1 MELYTTVNYQH
12 TSNLLTAD
20 RWLRE
25 LEQHP
30 LIALDFE
37 VAVRYTDTDL
47 AHFQSIVDS
56 PTSTN
61 LERRNAQSKL
71 RATALDHPSHCTVTH
86 LSAAW
91 SETDAYVFVITS
103 PKLLNRIMNW
113 LVTTTVT
120 QVWHNASF
128 DMKYVYHHTGKFPIH
143 LEDSQVL
150 AKCILNHVET
160 YKAKTKLKELAG
172 HKFGDWGISA
182 DNFSLSQMHEPHVIR
197 YAATDACATYWL
209 WNSIQSYLASTYSEP
224 TYPDHQIAEAHNLHP
239 EGLV

>member
-1 MELYTTVNYQH
+1 MDLSIQVNYEA
-12 TSNLLTAD
+12 TSNLLEAD
-20 RWLRE
+20 TWLRN
-25 LEQHP
+25 LEKYS
-30 LIALDFE
+30 IISCDFE

-160 YKAKTKLKELAG
+160 DKARTGLKELEKTDVCYRAFR
-172 HKFGDWGISA
+172 KASRFLPA
-182 DNFSLSQMHEPHVIR
+182 AFSNVQMPPKRTRGWKPE
-197 YAATDACATYWL
+197 
-209 WNSIQSYLASTYSEP
+209 
-224 TYPDHQIAEAHNLHP
+224 AEDD
-239 EGLV
+239 EG